1 MNDSLTFRHIKNSD
15 FQEVTLEVEGKT
27 VLKFAMCYG
36 FRNLQ
41 NIVRKLE
48 TGKCDYHFLEI
59 MACPSA
65 SPFDNPII
73 KGLYDKWL
81 EQPGFV
87 KARRYMHT
95 QYHPVEK
102 SITSQLHN

>member
-1 MNDSLTFRHIKNSD
+1 L
-15 FQEVTLEVEGKT
+15 
-27 VLKFAMCYG
+27 A
-36 FRNLQ
+36 
-41 NIVRKLE
+41 
-48 TGKCDYHFLEI
+48 
-59 MACPSA
+59 A

-81 EQPGFV
+81 EQPGSV

-102 SITSQLHN
+102 SITSQLHNWWGVEIELFRIVSSRAPCEYFCILESSNFGSEQIF

>member
-1 MNDSLTFRHIKNSD
+1 L
-15 FQEVTLEVEGKT
+15 
-27 VLKFAMCYG
+27 A
-36 FRNLQ
+36 
-41 NIVRKLE
+41 
-48 TGKCDYHFLEI
+48 
-59 MACPSA
+59 A

-81 EQPGFV
+81 EQPGSV

-102 SITSQLHN
+102 SITSQLHNW